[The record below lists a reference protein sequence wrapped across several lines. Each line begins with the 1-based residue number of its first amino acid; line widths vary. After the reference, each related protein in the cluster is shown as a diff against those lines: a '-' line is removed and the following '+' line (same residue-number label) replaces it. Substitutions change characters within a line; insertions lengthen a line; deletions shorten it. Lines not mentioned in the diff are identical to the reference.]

1 MNEVAYT
8 VIWAPAATEDLRRL
22 DKDELFDVL
31 NNVITLART
40 PRPPFSGEV
49 PGGDGLFMLVV
60 GTVTVTYEVIG
71 LSVVILGVRRA
82 R

>member
-1 MNEVAYT
+1 MSDVAYT
-8 VIWAPAATEDLRRL
+8 IIWAPAAIEDLRRL
-22 DKDELFDVL
+22 DKDDLFDVL
-31 NNVITLART
+31 NNVMTLART

-60 GTVTVTYEVIG
+60 RTVTVTYEVIG
-71 LSVVILGVRRA
+71 LSVVILGVRQA